1 MDKLNNYV
9 SEIINGS
16 VLNIEPFPFIYV
28 ENIFPQEFYNELCLL
43 APQNDELTLAGA
55 NTNNKM
61 HTAVVKSR
69 YTYTLLFNDISLLP
83 NGNRLNEIV
92 NWFKYFLMPTIG
104 KKIQINYDVEVSS
117 LRGAFVRDEVGYRKK
132 PHTDHP
138 NKLFTMLLYMSDHP
152 TSTTILKPKQQD
164 FIDPKGVDHDYK
176 YFEDHISLPFKSN
189 SALILA
195 RTNNS
200 FHCVKEVTSD
210 LPRKALHVHIWKI

>member
-9 SEIINGS
+9 TEVINGS
-16 VLNIEPFPFIYV
+16 VLNTDPFPYV
-28 ENIFPQEFYNELCLL
+28 YIENIFPQEFYDELCLL

-55 NTNNKM
+55 NTNSKM

-92 NWFKYFLMPTIG
+92 DWFKYFLMPTIG
-104 KKIQINYDVEVSS
+104 KKIQINYDVELNS

-164 FIDPKGVDHDYK
+164 FIDPEGNDQNYELFKEVVSY
-176 YFEDHISLPFKSN
+176 PFKSN
-189 SALILA
+189 SALILT
-195 RTNNS
+195 RMDNS
-200 FHCVKEVTSD
+200 FHCVNEVTSS
-210 LPRKALHVHIWKI
+210 LPRRALHLHIWKI